1 MYVSTIEHSVVL
13 SQNRYEGDLNM
24 GKRLISLLLCLS
36 IIFSL
41 GTTASAA
48 SEGAT
53 ASAQKLYEL
62 GLFNG
67 TGKDA
72 SGNPIFDLDLIPSRN
87 QAVTMLVRLLGKAEE
102 AESKQWTT
110 PFTDEAEWAKPYVG
124 YAYANG
130 LTAGTSA
137 TTYSG
142 NLNTTVV
149 QYLTFILRALGYQ
162 SGVDFEYSKAWEFAD
177 TIGLTD
183 GRYNA
188 NTTDFR
194 RSDIAEI
201 SYDALY
207 VFKKGTT
214 KMLGEVLASEGVI
227 SLTKFLEASPSPF
240 AIKGG
245 VKCYS
250 RYPAVLSFENIC
262 PATKFWQEYEI
273 DYCRLGIPYNFN
285 YSYTMSDLAEAES
298 YAQKYS
304 DFLISNGYVL
314 VKAGDNTIT
323 EDRDITY
330 ELVSENGDYGVEIA
344 SSAFGSCTVNVA
356 ITPPSSFNPDAD
368 SDSTIN
374 PVNPGQPPDSVD
386 VRMYDRYKDVPDFAS
401 VSTGDLLYDDGPAK
415 VYASSHLNNYISTL
429 GEHGYRKD
437 STYTEKYENSQL
449 LTQNGSV
456 SIYKNSAG
464 REVHVL
470 EVNDSKIGTTFA
482 FVSIDS
488 EIKKPLIAEAIS
500 EVVAQKNPYEDSSCQ
515 YKNDGNNYKYGHTDT
530 TYGSPIYVRK
540 EKVDSINSL
549 QTFLN
554 LKYKQIFSP
563 MEDFDVDVEIW
574 DNSSS
579 SSGRVFNIHVEF
591 SYVSPDY
598 EVITPYNFASMY
610 GYTESEKE
618 ETRDMIKEMLYE
630 ISQDAIDCFPDAA
643 VSGSI
648 YVSGYHYPHIK
659 VDYYSD
665 QTLTWNRTAN
675 DFKWVPSLDTFSLYE

>member
-1 MYVSTIEHSVVL
+1 M
-13 SQNRYEGDLNM
+13 R
-24 GKRLISLLLCLS
+24 KRLISLLLCVAL
-36 IIFSL
+36 ILSL
-41 GTTASAA
+41 GTTAFAA
-48 SEGAT
+48 SEEAT

-72 SGNPIFDLDLIPSRN
+72 NGNPIFDLDLVPSRN
-87 QAVTMLVRLLGKAEE
+87 QAVTMLVRLLGKTKE
-102 AESKQWTT
+102 AESKPWIT
-110 PFTDEAEWAKPYVG
+110 PFTDEADWAKPYVG

-142 NLNTTVV
+142 NQNTTVI

-162 SGVDFEYSKAWEFAD
+162 SGVDFEYSRAWEFAD
-177 TIGLTD
+177 AIGLTD

-188 NTTDFR
+188 SATDFR

-245 VKCYS
+245 IKCYS
-250 RYPAVLSFENIC
+250 RYPAVSSFENVC

-273 DYCRLGIPYNFN
+273 DYSRLGIPYNYN
-285 YSYTMSDLAEAES
+285 YCYTMTNLAEAEN

-323 EDRDITY
+323 EGRDITY
-330 ELVSENGDYGVEIA
+330 ELVNENGDYGVEIA
-344 SSAFGSCTVNVA
+344 SSAFESCTVTVT
-356 ITPPSSFNPDAD
+356 ITPPSSFK
-368 SDSTIN
+368 
-374 PVNPGQPPDSVD
+374 PDSGDDTTEKPVSPEPTPD
-386 VRMYDRYKDVPDFAS
+386 SSVVTMYDRYEDVPDFAS
-401 VSTGDLLYDDGPAK
+401 VSNGDLIIDNGYSK
-415 VYASSHLNNYISTL
+415 VYVSSQLSSYISTL
-429 GEHGYRKD
+429 GEYGYKKGNG
-437 STYTEKYENSQL
+437 YTEKYEDSQL
-449 LTQNGSV
+449 LTQYGSV
-456 SIYKNSAG
+456 LIYKNSAE

-470 EVNDSKIGTTFA
+470 EVKDSKIGATFA
-482 FVSIDS
+482 FVSIDT

-500 EVVAQKNPYEDSSCQ
+500 TVVAQQNPYEDASSP
-515 YKNDGNNYKYGHTDT
+515 YKDDRNNYKYGNTDT
-530 TYGSPIYVRK
+530 IHGSPIYVRK
-540 EKVDSINSL
+540 EKVDSINAL
-549 QTFLN
+549 QSFLN
-554 LKYKQIFSP
+554 AKYEHIFSP
-563 MEDFDVDVEIW
+563 MEDFDVDIEIW

-598 EVITPYNFASMY
+598 DVITPYNFASKY
-610 GYTESEKE
+610 GYTESQKE
-618 ETRDMIKEMLYE
+618 ETRDMIKDMLYE

-648 YVSGYHYPHIK
+648 FVSGYHYPHIK

-665 QTLTWNRTAN
+665 QTLTWNRAGDN
-675 DFKWVPSLDTFSLYE
+675 FKWVPSLDTFSLYE

>member
-1 MYVSTIEHSVVL
+1 M
-13 SQNRYEGDLNM
+13 R
-24 GKRLISLLLCLS
+24 KRLISLLLCVAL
-36 IIFSL
+36 ILSL
-41 GTTASAA
+41 GTTAFAA
-48 SEGAT
+48 SEEAT

-67 TGKDA
+67 TGKD
-72 SGNPIFDLDLIPSRN
+72 SNGTPIFDLDLVPSRN

-142 NLNTTVV
+142 NQNTTVI

-177 TIGLTD
+177 AIGLTD

-188 NTTDFR
+188 STTDFR

-227 SLTKFLEASPSPF
+227 SLTKFLETSPSPF

-245 VKCYS
+245 IKCYS
-250 RYPAVLSFENIC
+250 RYPAVLSFENVC

-273 DYCRLGIPYNFN
+273 DYSRLGIPYNYN
-285 YSYTMSDLAEAES
+285 YCYAMTNLAEAES

-330 ELVSENGDYGVEIA
+330 ELINENGDYGVEIA
-344 SSAFGSCTVNVA
+344 SSAFGSCTVTVT
-356 ITPPSSFNPDAD
+356 ITPPSSFKPDSGGDA
-368 SDSTIN
+368 TEK
-374 PVNPGQPPDSVD
+374 PVNPESTPDSSV
-386 VRMYDRYKDVPDFAS
+386 VTMYDRYNDVPDFVS
-401 VSTGDLLYDDGPAK
+401 VSNGDLIIDNGYSK
-415 VYASSHLNNYISTL
+415 VYVSSQLSSYISTL
-429 GEHGYRKD
+429 GEYGYKKD
-437 STYTEKYENSQL
+437 SSYTEKYEDSQL
-449 LTQNGSV
+449 LTQYGSV

-464 REVHVL
+464 REVHLL
-470 EVNDSKIGTTFA
+470 EAKDSKIGSTFV
-482 FVSIDS
+482 FVSIDN

-500 EVVAQKNPYEDSSCQ
+500 TIVAQQNPYEDSSCP
-515 YKNDGNNYKYGHTDT
+515 YKSDSNNYKYGNTDT
-530 TYGSPIYVRK
+530 IHGSPIYVRK
-540 EKVDSINSL
+540 EKVDSVNAL

-554 LKYKQIFSP
+554 TKYRNIFSP
-563 MEDFDVDVEIW
+563 MEDFDVDIEIW
-574 DNSSS
+574 DNSTSS
-579 SSGRVFNIHVEF
+579 DGRIFNIHVEF

-598 EVITPYNFASMY
+598 DVITPYNFASKY
-610 GYTESEKE
+610 GYTEAQKE
-618 ETRDMIKEMLYE
+618 ETREMIKDMLYE

-648 YVSGYHYPHIK
+648 FVSGYHYPHIK

-665 QTLTWNRTAN
+665 QTLTWNRTGN
-675 DFKWVPSLDTFSLYE
+675 NFKWVSSLDTFSLYE